1 ETLVDRFAHLR
12 GAGGGDRAGALLDR
26 RQPWG
31 STPCPGTCAMNTA
44 SASRCEALLSS
55 QVEEVRTG
63 HCDMLPE
70 SLIEPMARAQIA
82 RDVVMADAMLDALP
96 ERGGA
101 ARRQCDA
108 VHQFPAVEREDP
120 CAAFARRPADRR
132 SVRQRA
138 QPHPQRLQ
146 PLLVTA
152 PAIHVAGVDRLGAL
166 VVAVGRRRAAVPGHV
181 ADALLRRQVAERQH
195 LGHDLLRVLDQLLV
209 AHIEDPLWIQ

>member
-1 ETLVDRFAHLR
+1 MSSWPMRC
-12 GAGGGDRAGALLDR
+12 
-26 RQPWG
+26 W
-31 STPCPGTCAMNTA
+31 TPCP
-44 SASRCEALLSS
+44 SAAALLAGNAH
-55 QVEEVRTG
+55 VKR
-63 HCDMLPE
+63 D
-70 SLIEPMARAQIA
+70 IA
-82 RDVVMADAMLDALP
+82 VPWWLRGSGEQWVSVGYLEAPAAPDAD
-96 ERGGA
+96 RWY
-101 ARRQCDA
+101 DA

-166 VVAVGRRRAAVPGHV
+166 VVAVGRRRAAVPVHV
-181 ADALLRRQVAERQH
+181 ADARLRRQVAERQH

-209 AHIEDPLWIQ
+209 AHIEDPLWIQRAPVRHQRAIAAEPVRHL